1 MLDTVTGR
9 NNPMSKVRAARVIQ
23 RYFRARLANRIK
35 DGVGTFLQKKVS
47 IHTPN
52 QIPEDDS

>member
-9 NNPMSKVRAARVIQ
+9 NNPLSKVMAARVIQ

-35 DGVGTFLQKKVS
+35 DGVGTFPQKKVS
-47 IHTPN
+47 IHTPS
-52 QIPEDDS
+52 QIPEDDN

>member
-9 NNPMSKVRAARVIQ
+9 NNPMSKVMAARVIQ

-35 DGVGTFLQKKVS
+35 DGVGTFPQKKVS
-47 IHTPN
+47 IHTP
-52 QIPEDDS
+52 S

>member
-1 MLDTVTGR
+1 
-9 NNPMSKVRAARVIQ
+9 MSKVRAARVIQ

-52 QIPEDDS
+52 QIPEDDSKKCRLECKP